1 MSGSVLLHPKR
12 RWTRLRPEVYNQ
24 NGLVFLTLC
33 SDGKRPIF
41 GCIEND
47 LLHPTPVGIMVSRQ
61 LELFHHRYEGLSIE
75 QSVLMPN
82 HLHMLLARTSDGI
95 ALGQFVNLFKGW
107 STRACGQPIWQKGY
121 YDHLVRNVQDEMRI
135 REYMVN
141 NPRKWEWDKE
151 YYKE

>member
-1 MSGSVLLHPKR
+1 MSVTVLLHPKR
-12 RWTRLRPEVYNQ
+12 RWIRLRPEVYSQ

-61 LELFHHRYEGLSIE
+61 LELFQHRYEGLSIE